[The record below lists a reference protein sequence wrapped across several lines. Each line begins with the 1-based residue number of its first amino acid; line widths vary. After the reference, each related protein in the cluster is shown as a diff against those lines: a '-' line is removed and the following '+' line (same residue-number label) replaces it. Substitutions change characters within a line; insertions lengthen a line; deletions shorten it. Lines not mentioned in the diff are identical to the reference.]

1 MKNNI
6 YYIGEAHLV
15 SEAEISNIE
24 NLVRYSLPEDYK
36 EFISNYGY
44 GNLNEL
50 LLFEIPDEDFIK
62 NNFTEYLDLWEWD
75 ETLQQKAL
83 RSVMIAKTIDGDV
96 ILALNDENSPYL
108 LLPRHSEYPKSFVS
122 FWEIINWYK
131 NEYHLNELYFDS
143 YYQSDWRFFHIEG
156 EFSDLKLEK
165 IAILYKKFKK
175 NYAID
180 VIFGEENYQPKCVLQ
195 NIGGWVYFNLDT
207 GEIRMKF
214 QKLFTS
220 KANEIIGFLEQY
232 AIMK

>member
-24 NLVRYSLPEDYK
+24 NLVKYSIPEDYK

-83 RSVMIAKTIDGDV
+83 RSVMIAKTIDGDI

>member
-24 NLVRYSLPEDYK
+24 NLVKYYIPEDYK

-83 RSVMIAKTIDGDV
+83 RSVMIAKTIDGDI

-108 LLPRHSEYPKSFVS
+108 LLPRHSEYPKSFVG

-131 NEYHLNELYFDS
+131 NEYHLKELYFDS

>member
-75 ETLQQKAL
+75 ETLQQRAL
-83 RSVMIAKTIDGDV
+83 HSVMIAKTIDGDI

-108 LLPRHSEYPKSFVS
+108 LLPRHSEYPKSFVG

-131 NEYHLNELYFDS
+131 NEYHLKELYFDS

-195 NIGGWVYFNLDT
+195 NIGGWIYFNLDT

>member
-6 YYIGEAHLV
+6 YYIGEVHSV

-62 NNFTEYLDLWEWD
+62 NNFAEYLDLWEWD

-83 RSVMIAKTIDGDV
+83 HSVMIAKTIDGDI

-131 NEYHLNELYFDS
+131 NEYHLKELYFDS

>member
-24 NLVRYSLPEDYK
+24 NLVKYYIPEDYK

-62 NNFTEYLDLWEWD
+62 NNFVEYLDLWEWD

-83 RSVMIAKTIDGDV
+83 RSVMIAKTIDGDI

-131 NEYHLNELYFDS
+131 NEYHLKELYFDS

-195 NIGGWVYFNLDT
+195 NIGGWVCFNLDT

>member
-6 YYIGEAHLV
+6 YYIGEVHSV

-75 ETLQQKAL
+75 ETLQQRAL
-83 RSVMIAKTIDGDV
+83 HSVMIAKTIDGDV

-108 LLPRHSEYPKSFVS
+108 LLPRHSEYPKSFVG

-131 NEYHLNELYFDS
+131 NEYHLKELYFDS

-175 NYAID
+175 NYAIN

-195 NIGGWVYFNLDT
+195 NIGGWVCFNLDT